1 VAKQLIQEA
10 TGGANFTNVES
21 TPESVNNSRQLKQIQ
36 ESVMTFNKKQNSCA
50 SIGKNMLSV
59 CSSDA
64 EDIDYSH
71 NVFEID
77 RGMKIKNSFDEW
89 KVKKGEPYDPSK
101 HCETLTPYNTD
112 LTTVAMQK
120 PIIIEEEF
128 KLD

>member
-1 VAKQLIQEA
+1 
-10 TGGANFTNVES
+10 
-21 TPESVNNSRQLKQIQ
+21 
-36 ESVMTFNKKQNSCA
+36 
-50 SIGKNMLSV
+50 MLSV

-71 NVFEID
+71 NVSEID

-120 PIIIEEEF
+120 PIILEEEF